1 MEASG
6 SRCQQGLAARAC
18 ALDRPPA
25 RGPVLL
31 LGHVSVT
38 PGEALPGPV
47 LWQRL
52 MPWLLAAFRDR
63 GLGGPAH
70 DHHGCLQHCGGT
82 PVLLWTKVADRCT
95 VWVRGTNTWHCR
107 ILERVQFLCLCTC
120 GGCPGQ
126 GCGLCTAPRSPG
138 CWVRAGGEYC
148 LAGRTVPGTRLATS
162 SAWPSAPER
171 TRVFT
176 DTDAGDQAVPDA
188 LYPLSAWLW
197 VPPSG
202 STGFH

>member
-107 ILERVQFLCLCTC
+107 ILERVQFLCLCTMRWTPRSGMRVVHC
-120 GGCPGQ
+120 AQVTWLLGQ
-126 GCGLCTAPRSPG
+126 GGRGVLPSRPHCPWNQTG
-138 CWVRAGGEYC
+138 YIQC
-148 LAGRTVPGTRLATS
+148 LAVS
-162 SAWPSAPER
+162 S
-171 TRVFT
+171 
-176 DTDAGDQAVPDA
+176 
-188 LYPLSAWLW
+188 
-197 VPPSG
+197 
-202 STGFH
+202 